1 MKRLLWF
8 CLLGW
13 LGSPF
18 ALAQSGW
25 IEGQVLDATSGA
37 ALPGANVVLVET
49 GQGTTTD
56 VDGAFRLGPVSPGRY
71 TLQVSFVG
79 YQARTQ
85 LVQVGTAPVRL
96 TLTLAPA
103 LFEAEA
109 VVVTGTRQTEKLLEA
124 PVTIETI
131 TAADL
136 TRTGGG
142 TFLSALAG
150 LKGIDFVDA
159 GINAQGISARG
170 FNSQFNTRMLAM
182 IDGRVA
188 QLPGTGL
195 PQGNF
200 LPTAPLDVKAIEV
213 VVGPASALYGP
224 NAHTGVVNVITKDP
238 WDESG
243 LSLAARTGERS
254 LIDITGRAAG
264 TVGSWGWKVTG
275 QYLEADDFEPSR
287 EEGLHNYGT
296 TIFEGDVLRDLGGYH
311 IRSAKL
317 EGFLYY
323 RLGPWQAKAGAG
335 YSTNDNFGLT
345 NNGRNHIRGWEVQYQ
360 TVEVSHPNWYAQFT
374 RTKND
379 AGRTYQ
385 LNAVVQAAAAQVA
398 AGVPLDQVDLGAL
411 REASKFVDRGALL
424 DGEVQYR
431 QSLPFLQGRVV
442 AGVQVRRY
450 LPDSD
455 GTFLADAGGEDL
467 SATEVGGYAQLDLRL
482 LPDRLRLVTAARI
495 DRHTNYSTQFSPKAA
510 LVYTVLPGH
519 NVRFGYNRAFKS
531 PTILENYLFI
541 PIRRFD
547 ILTGYYVNAFGNRD
561 GYVIKDASGQ
571 VVNRVEGL
579 EPEQVDALELG
590 YKGAFGTRAFV
601 DVVGYYSWYRNFISP
616 LTLVAD
622 GFTTLAYE
630 ADGTTPVRAPA
641 SDALFNGLLTYLN
654 FGRAQVAGLDA
665 GLTLYP
671 SPYVTLSGSVSL
683 ISLRSFTE
691 TAGQNELP
699 LNVPETKL
707 KGNVTVRNVGL
718 QGYFASLS
726 ARYQSAYRFVSGY
739 WNSETMLPE
748 HDGKV
753 PARTVLDLTL
763 GYQVPRIGLDL
774 TLSIS
779 NLLDNEGYDVLG
791 APVRGRFVWFGITYH
806 LAGLRY

>member
-1 MKRLLWF
+1 MKRLLWLC
-8 CLLGW
+8 CLAW
-13 LGSPF
+13 LAGPL
-18 ALAQSGW
+18 ALAQQVW
-25 IEGQVLDATSGA
+25 IEGQVQEAGSGA
-37 ALPGANVVLVET
+37 PLPGANVVLPAT
-49 GQGTTTD
+49 QQGTTTGP
-56 VDGAFRLGPVSPGRY
+56 DGTFRLGPVAPGRY
-71 TLQVSFVG
+71 VLQVSFVG
-79 YQARTQ
+79 FQTLAET
-85 LVQVGTAPVRL
+85 VDVGTAPVRL
-96 TLTLAPA
+96 TLA
-103 LFEAEA
+103 LSPVLLEADE
-109 VVVTGTRQTEKLLEA
+109 VVVTGTRQSEKLLDA

-182 IDGRVA
+182 TDGRMA

-238 WDESG
+238 WDEAG
-243 LSLAARTGERS
+243 VSLAARTGERS
-254 LIDITGRAAG
+254 LIDVTGRAAG
-264 TVGSWGWKVTG
+264 TAGAFGWKVTG

-287 EEGLHNYGT
+287 EEGLHDYGT
-296 TIFEGDVLRDLGGYH
+296 SIYEGDVLRDLDGYH

-323 RLGPWQAKAGAG
+323 RLGAWQAQGGAG

-345 NNGRNHIRGWEVQYQ
+345 NNGRNHIRGWEVLYQ
-360 TVEVSHPNWYAQFT
+360 TVQVSHPHWYAQFT
-374 RTKND
+374 HTKND
-379 AGRTYQ
+379 AGKTYQ

-398 AGVPLDQVDLGAL
+398 AGVPLEQVDLDAL
-411 REASKFVDRGALL
+411 RRASMFVDRGALL

-431 QSLPFLQGRVV
+431 HDLPFLQGRVV
-442 AGVQVRRY
+442 TGLQMRRY
-450 LPDSD
+450 RPDSD

-482 LPDRLRLVTAARI
+482 VPDRLRLVTAARL
-495 DRHTNYSTQFSPKAA
+495 DGHSNYSTQFSPKAA
-510 LVYTVLPGH
+510 LVYTALPGH
-519 NVRFGYNRAFKS
+519 NVRVGYNRAFKS

-547 ILTGYYVNAFGNRD
+547 LAPGYYVNAFGNRD
-561 GYVIKDASGQ
+561 GYVIKDPAGQ
-571 VVNRVEGL
+571 VVSRVDGL

-590 YKGAFGTRAFV
+590 YKGAFGSRAFV

-622 GFTTLAYE
+622 GFTQIAYE
-630 ADGTTPVRAPA
+630 ADGTTPVVAPA
-641 SDALFNGLLTYLN
+641 SDAAFNGLLTYLN

-691 TAGQNELP
+691 AAGQTELP

-718 QGYFASLS
+718 QGYFVSLS

-739 WNSETMLPE
+739 WNSETLLP
-748 HDGKV
+748 DGEV

-763 GYQVPRIGLDL
+763 GYKVPRTGLDL

-779 NLLDNEGYDVLG
+779 NLLDEAGYDALG
-791 APVRGRFVWFGITYH
+791 APVRGRFVWFGLTYH
-806 LAGLRY
+806 LPGLRF